1 MTYALHMEHRS
12 ERRLSLFIESRPML
26 VAGNLRRLFEQ
37 RGFLALPGGKQAPET
52 GFTLAIAASGGTA
65 CWLIPDI
72 IDAVPDLL
80 GQLLSEALQCRV
92 TTVATVS
99 TIQAYEICD
108 RGRPVEKLAI
118 DGGNVLDELDSPHR
132 DAAVSGRSI
141 VDCLETSGLA
151 GATQL
156 YEDIAREKRTIRL
169 SFAPRERAGTEA
181 IEIDPTLS
189 CPLCSSA
196 MRKNTGRYGVFWGCV
211 RFPVCRGRLTEKQA
225 AAVRQ
230 K

>member
-1 MTYALHMEHRS
+1 
-12 ERRLSLFIESRPML
+12 ML

-118 DGGNVLDELDSPHR
+118 DGGNVLDELL
-132 DAAVSGRSI
+132 RS
-141 VDCLETSGLA
+141 
-151 GATQL
+151 
-156 YEDIAREKRTIRL
+156 R
-169 SFAPRERAGTEA
+169 
-181 IEIDPTLS
+181 
-189 CPLCSSA
+189 
-196 MRKNTGRYGVFWGCV
+196 
-211 RFPVCRGRLTEKQA
+211 
-225 AAVRQ
+225 
-230 K
+230 